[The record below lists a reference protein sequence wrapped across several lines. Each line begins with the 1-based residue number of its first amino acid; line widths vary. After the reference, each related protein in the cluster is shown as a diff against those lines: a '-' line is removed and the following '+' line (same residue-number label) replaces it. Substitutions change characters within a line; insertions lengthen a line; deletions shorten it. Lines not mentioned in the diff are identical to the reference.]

1 MDVYDKDIGKS
12 VYGFDSIAIV
22 GGDICPPQCPFTS
35 VEESMALDLM
45 VRVVIHGEYSA
56 EFICPRRLEGE
67 V

>member
-35 VEESMALDLM
+35 VEESMVQRGL
-45 VRVVIHGEYSA
+45 RVV
-56 EFICPRRLEGE
+56 EGIRMWE
-67 V
+67 RVVGRA